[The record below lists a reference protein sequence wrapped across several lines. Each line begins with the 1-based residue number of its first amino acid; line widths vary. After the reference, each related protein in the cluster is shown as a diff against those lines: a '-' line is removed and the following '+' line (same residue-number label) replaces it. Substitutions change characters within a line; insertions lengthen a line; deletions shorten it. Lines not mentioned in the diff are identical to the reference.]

1 MMGQPSAP
9 KLQSQKQTAALDD
22 AFGAF
27 EAAPAPVAPIEAP
40 CPEPCSLPPAWFGR
54 RVGAAFGF
62 GGKLVSFGKGKNTL
76 EVRQIITE
84 PDVVEESKSLL
95 QSLESDTKEY
105 CAKKLEAANDPKE
118 KSVWKYIHARS
129 EADSRATFLT
139 LLGVKKV

>member
-105 CAKKLEAANDPKE
+105 CAKKFEAANDPKE